1 MAKRRELSFGEE
13 IANTVT
19 HGLGL
24 LASLVALPILLFTA
38 AQRDDTL
45 QIVGVIVFAVT
56 LIALYAA
63 STIYHALPRSHAK
76 EVFHRLDHSAIYL
89 LIAGTYTPFTLGA
102 LRGAWG
108 WTLLALIWGLA
119 VFGVLYKTVLGIR
132 YRGLSTAM
140 YVLMGWLV
148 VIAIRP
154 VMASISTEGILWILA
169 GGLLYTSGVIFYV
182 WDRLRYSH
190 MIWHLFVLGGSV
202 CHFCAVL
209 WYAAPH

>member
-24 LASLVALPILLFTA
+24 LASLVALPVLLFTA

-63 STIYHALPRSHAK
+63 STIYHALPRSRAK

-119 VFGVLYKTVLGIR
+119 AFGVLYKTVLGIR

-202 CHFCAVL
+202 CHFYAVL